1 MSLSVWCYLLGVVLA
16 LSGIVVWVWPE
27 RAAASFK
34 AFPRNMLAGRILS
47 TIAWIWAVVAV
58 LQMGL
63 DFLTP
68 PKIQTVIILL
78 GIAGIPLSWYWL
90 DNLLACRALGGI
102 YTLFPY
108 ELLHVARIHPSPMRL
123 VVITLAYVIIIWGM
137 VLILYPWKLRQFI
150 DWQMATPARM
160 KGLAAIR
167 IAIGVVVLALG
178 ATALR

>member
-63 DFLTP
+63 DFLTR
-68 PKIQTVIILL
+68 PK
-78 GIAGIPLSWYWL
+78 S
-90 DNLLACRALGGI
+90 R
-102 YTLFPY
+102 
-108 ELLHVARIHPSPMRL
+108 R
-123 VVITLAYVIIIWGM
+123 
-137 VLILYPWKLRQFI
+137 
-150 DWQMATPARM
+150 
-160 KGLAAIR
+160 
-167 IAIGVVVLALG
+167 
-178 ATALR
+178 